1 MRRPRPTR
9 HGRIMKGAL
18 FLPVYEK
25 GFLNDNQELLP
36 ALLERRH
43 GARLALAVCTNWR
56 RAAIA
61 VLLQSGRADQFHRRL
76 QRSGSAFL
84 HFIRGTPPSSTR
96 LTDSAPFLDAIAA
109 GDFATADDI
118 ARHSNHRWIE
128 DEEYEEDFLFYEFL
142 MTHALPGAP
151 ADPANAILDRW
162 DACLAG
168 TDDQRLPVCHAMVG
182 KDAAAFD
189 AALIDYPYDS
199 RGAWARRHVG
209 HRSRRL
215 RLARHAGALRMV
227 DARPLPWHVGR
238 VAHAARGVSA
248 ALTSDGARSLA
259 RR

>member
-1 MRRPRPTR
+1 
-9 HGRIMKGAL
+9 MKGAL

-61 VLLQSGRADQFHRRL
+61 VLLQSGRANQFHRRL

-189 AALIDYPYDS
+189 AALIDYLDAREKDQREQLPMMEPEAAATEAS
-199 RGAWARRHVG
+199 VSIEGLALRQLAARRGLATAAEHPQIPVPLVPQSVDWPFESF
-209 HRSRRL
+209 RSI
-215 RLARHAGALRMV
+215 
-227 DARPLPWHVGR
+227 D
-238 VAHAARGVSA
+238 
-248 ALTSDGARSLA
+248 
-259 RR
+259 